1 VSAPGGRERQ
11 SAAASARVA
20 EVRRLYLE
28 GVTVA
33 EEIARRLQLPPST
46 TRRLL
51 GQVKRD
57 LAAHPAVSGER
68 PGERPVV
75 LDGERD
81 PVGGERPAEPDRD
94 GQPPERALVA
104 LTRAEV
110 PR

>member
-11 SAAASARVA
+11 SAAASARAA

-33 EEIARRLQLPPST
+33 EEIARRLQIPPST

-51 GQVKRD
+51 GQVKREH
-57 LAAHPAVSGER
+57 AAHPAAASGER
-68 PGERPVV
+68 V
-75 LDGERD
+75 
-81 PVGGERPAEPDRD
+81 GERPAELNDEHTATADRRPEPDRD

-110 PR
+110 SR